1 MEDWLYWTTA
11 IMEKKHFVL
20 TEIDTYTVFVFV
32 FLHVMLLPKPP
43 FVDFTE
49 YHTHCHDISQSITP
63 DEDNFFT
70 PK

>member
-1 MEDWLYWTTA
+1 MER
-11 IMEKKHFVL
+11 KHFVL

-32 FLHVMLLPKPP
+32 FLRVMLLPRPP

-49 YHTHCHDISQSITP
+49 YRTHCHDTPQSATS
-63 DEDNFFT
+63 DEENFFT

>member
-1 MEDWLYWTTA
+1 MNLTA
-11 IMEKKHFVL
+11 LDISYKWNH
-20 TEIDTYTVFVFV
+20 IVFVFV

-49 YHTHCHDISQSITP
+49 YRTHCHDTP
-63 DEDNFFT
+63 QNATSDEENFFT